1 MLETYVFPASH
12 ISKLCKRAFTKELQR
27 FAGKNFPEDV

>member
-12 ISKLCKRAFTKELQR
+12 ISQLCKRAFTKELQR
-27 FAGKNFPEDV
+27 FDGENFPEDV